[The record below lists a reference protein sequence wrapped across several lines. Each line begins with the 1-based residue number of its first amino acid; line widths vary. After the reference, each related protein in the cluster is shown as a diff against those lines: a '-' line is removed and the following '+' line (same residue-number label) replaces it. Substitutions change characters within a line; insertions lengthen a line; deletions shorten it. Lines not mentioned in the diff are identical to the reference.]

1 MTPHRGTY
9 CFLWFLPETP
19 SSLSWTLSR
28 LVLMLKTCCFKHWG
42 ALDPLPLYAT
52 TLLSADVDRMENWI
66 LLNNNKELTV
76 YYFPF

>member
-1 MTPHRGTY
+1 
-9 CFLWFLPETP
+9 
-19 SSLSWTLSR
+19 
-28 LVLMLKTCCFKHWG
+28 MLKTCCFKHWG

-76 YYFPF
+76 YYFPFLFHTRRLGGRFGNSWQWDRWREWQ